1 MERQTRYTGARL
13 DLSSEEIADRA
24 QHGITF
30 GSHTATHFDPDPA
43 ESERTM
49 RRVREGQSR
58 SGRGAGEIRIVAY
71 PFGEF
76 DDVSRDLAT
85 QPGHS
90 SVAKVS
96 GVNRPL
102 DIMSVARV
110 PVLASSKASLFAE
123 LEVVAPMGASRLA
136 P

>member
-1 MERQTRYTGARL
+1 MYTEARL

-58 SGRGAGEIRIVAY
+58 SAY

-90 SVAKVS
+90 SAAKVS